1 MKNKLLI
8 YGANGYS
15 GELMCRAAAQRNLD
29 VVIAARS
36 DTRLRPLADELGIE
50 YRVFALEDAVGA
62 LDDIAVVLNCAGPFS
77 ATARPLVEACLAL
90 GIHYVDIAGELSVF
104 QMCHELDARAKA
116 ASILL
121 CPGAGFD
128 IVPTDCLAASLKA
141 RMPDAQR
148 IDLAFSFGTR
158 PSAGSV
164 KTLVEG
170 IRLGGLIRRDHQ
182 LKKVSNGYRIRRVPF
197 KDRARWSVT
206 IPWADV
212 YTAGVSTGVP
222 NGMVYTALPLG
233 VGIFLRLTSAING
246 LLATPTA
253 QRWLKHL
260 IDRFYT
266 GGPSHAELDNHRT
279 QFWGEAVD
287 TDGRK
292 LTAVLSAPSVYRLT
306 VEAGLAIAV
315 HCLKGTVA
323 GFHTPA
329 MLMGNEFIQSL
340 PGVEWEH

>member
-1 MKNKLLI
+1 
-8 YGANGYS
+8 
-15 GELMCRAAAQRNLD
+15 
-29 VVIAARS
+29 
-36 DTRLRPLADELGIE
+36 
-50 YRVFALEDAVGA
+50 
-62 LDDIAVVLNCAGPFS
+62 
-77 ATARPLVEACLAL
+77 
-90 GIHYVDIAGELSVF
+90 
-104 QMCHELDARAKA
+104 
-116 ASILL
+116 
-121 CPGAGFD
+121 
-128 IVPTDCLAASLKA
+128 
-141 RMPDAQR
+141 
-148 IDLAFSFGTR
+148 
-158 PSAGSV
+158 
-164 KTLVEG
+164 
-170 IRLGGLIRRDHQ
+170 
-182 LKKVSNGYRIRRVPF
+182 
-197 KDRARWSVT
+197 
-206 IPWADV
+206 
-212 YTAGVSTGVP
+212 
-222 NGMVYTALPLG
+222 MVYTALPLG